1 MIGTGLALP
10 RGGMGAKSEQKTK
23 QGAHLESVVQRM
35 RFKRQFFDKVIGG
48 PEVQYARLSIDA
60 GGFKTYLSPEEY
72 GRLNPVEQIF
82 CEQAESSN
90 PNINRSNQFQRVCY
104 ICGFKMFGKDA
115 IKRGY
120 PDGGL
125 KGTQYLKDW
134 RYPQIEHVMNMM
146 EGTQYGAVTPKI
158 RRGTLLRENATNFT
172 YPDYDPDDTPQQKLQ
187 KLIDFNTGERNNWP
201 VQWYEYL
208 WSHLLCNQ
216 VKGDVRFMRIQI
228 NDGIPQWENNNPQ
241 IDSTQNGIT
250 KLLKNHENKDSIQKW
265 INASSQWWNPVD
277 DQLKKYIAVFC
288 QRMTF
293 QNMRNTN
300 NPIATH
306 EWTPSPLGQS
316 PTFKFDQDALQTIK
330 TKVIPDPV
338 TMWPN
343 LLNRGDGPKAD
354 KALKGAF
361 RWIQSKLI
369 GTADDKSKYLKDS
382 KAARIA
388 IPAFLKEE
396 VPTNVPGDA
405 IWRNNIS
412 KIPVETRREAFL
424 LLPKQELL
432 RTHYNKYAELFTKI
446 FGDAEKAE
454 QTESKAI
461 TLQDGPDDPE
471 TQNPEFTSGF
481 PQNQLIVDDDSPPG
495 SPMAPRAWVQ
505 GTPPESMQ
513 ASMDPFAFQAAP
525 SFGTQPESQGD
536 QSQRPQWGSPA
547 VMGIQGGGTSPT
559 PTSGGPPRK
568 QRGRGGL
575 RGGALAVQFGRS
587 ELKPVPENELIGGDI
602 GGAITM
608 IEEAIQEED
617 EEEEKRDEEKD
628 MRLAEEEIRFDPEF
642 EKAQAQKIQQE
653 LLGKRDRKD
662 TNGPED
668 PKKTRGD
675 PFILK
680 DISELK
686 GGDDL
691 YNQARALYY
700 SGAGSRNNGSF
711 GDFKDQNN
719 PIDDDTVDSILKRW
733 MDWLNTEMN

>member
-10 RGGMGAKSEQKTK
+10 RGGMGAKSEQETK

-90 PNINRSNQFQRVCY
+90 PNINRSSQFQRVCY

-158 RRGTLLRENATNFT
+158 RRGTLLREKATNFT
-172 YPDYDPDDTPQQKLQ
+172 YPDYEPDDTPQQKLQ
-187 KLIDFNTGERNNWP
+187 KLIDFNTDERNNWP

-293 QNMRNTN
+293 QNMGNTN

-306 EWTPSPLGQS
+306 EWTPSPSGRS

-343 LLNRGDGPKAD
+343 LLTRGDGPKAD
-354 KALKGAF
+354 KALTRAF
-361 RWIQSKLI
+361 RWIQSKLLAK
-369 GTADDKSKYLKDS
+369 TEVESKYLKDS

-396 VPTNVPGDA
+396 VPTNVPRDEK
-405 IWRNNIS
+405 WKQIS
-412 KIPVETRREAFL
+412 TIPVETRREAFL

-432 RTHYNKYAELFTKI
+432 RAHYNQYAELFTKI
-446 FGDAEKAE
+446 FGDAERAE

-461 TLQDGPDDPE
+461 TLQDGPDPPDTQEFNSRDP
-471 TQNPEFTSGF
+471 
-481 PQNQLIVDDDSPPG
+481 PQVLSDDDIPPESPVGPPAG
-495 SPMAPRAWVQ
+495 DQAI
-505 GTPPESMQ
+505 PPESMQ

-525 SFGTQPESQGD
+525 SFGTQPGSQGD
-536 QSQRPQWGSPA
+536 ESQKPQWGSPA
-547 VMGIQGGGTSPT
+547 VMGVQGWGTSPT
-559 PTSGGPPRK
+559 PTSGGLPRK

-575 RGGALAVQFGRS
+575 RGGALSGQFGRS
-587 ELKPVPENELIGGDI
+587 ELNTVPENDLIGGDI

-617 EEEEKRDEEKD
+617 EEEEKRDEAKD

-642 EKAQAQKIQQE
+642 EKAQAQQ
-653 LLGKRDRKD
+653 LLKRMRKD
-662 TNGPED
+662 TNNDLED
-668 PKKTRGD
+668 PKKPRGD
-675 PFILK
+675 PFLDK
-680 DISELK
+680 DTSELK

-700 SGAGSRNNGSF
+700 SGAGSQNNGSF
-711 GDFKDQNN
+711 DDFKDQNN
-719 PIDDDTVDSILKRW
+719 PRDGNNVDSILGRW
-733 MDWLNTEMN
+733 MAWLNTEIN